1 MNKLDKIQSVDK
13 TNISCLLKIDSRFFT
28 IDHKIRKKQ
37 ELTSYIFLYKKT

>member
-13 TNISCLLKIDSRFFT
+13 TNISFLLKFDSRFFT